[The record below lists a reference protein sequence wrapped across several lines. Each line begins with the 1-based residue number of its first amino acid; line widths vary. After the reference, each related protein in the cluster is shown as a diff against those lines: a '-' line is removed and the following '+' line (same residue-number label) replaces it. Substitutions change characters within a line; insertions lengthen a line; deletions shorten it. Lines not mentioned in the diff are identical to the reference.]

1 MNSINIS
8 LMSNVGHLILTMVSS
23 EILNTERHRDGV
35 KYFCKLFRIEFS
47 LPSINHVTSILRQFS
62 LLPYEN
68 ISKILSLNQNWDENH
83 FRWPQEI
90 ICDYEKYKLGG
101 TCFSLTFFL
110 KAILD
115 YFGYQTT
122 ILMADMKAG
131 RNTHCA
137 LLLEFKNRKYLL
149 DPGYLLHFPL
159 PLDSAVTSGKVQL
172 EYDPFCERYSLS
184 TLENGKKKWRY
195 SFQERPTSIEDFSQ
209 YWEDSFHWMTM
220 HGICLS
226 KRDENNFIYLHNHY
240 LKLENRSQHFKGN
253 LNTEIAELAQR
264 WFNIPPEIVRQA
276 EKALRENL
284 YQDKILG
291 YQIPNW
297 FK

>member
-1 MNSINIS
+1 M
-8 LMSNVGHLILTMVSS
+8 LDTQK
-23 EILNTERHRDGV
+23 HREGV
-35 KYFCKLFRIEFS
+35 EYFCKLFQIEFS
-47 LPSINHVTSILRQFS
+47 SPSIEHVTGLLRKFS

-68 ISKILSLNQNWDENH
+68 ISKILNLNRNWNENH

-90 ICDYEKYKLGG
+90 ISDYEKYKLGG

-115 YFGYQTT
+115 YFGYRTQ

-137 LLLEFKNRKYLL
+137 LLLEFKGRKYLL
-149 DPGYLLHFPL
+149 DPGYLLHYPL
-159 PLDSAVTSGKVQL
+159 PLDSPVIFGKVRL
-172 EYDPFCERYSLS
+172 EYDQFNDKY
-184 TLENGKKKWRY
+184 TLATIENGKRKWRY
-195 SFQERPTSIEDFSQ
+195 SFQEKATSLEDFSY

-226 KRDENNFIYLHNHY
+226 RRDQESFIYLHNHY
-240 LKLENRSQHFKGN
+240 LKMENSSEHFKGN

-284 YQDKILG
+284 YQDQKLG
-291 YQIPNW
+291 YQVPKW

>member
-35 KYFCKLFRIEFS
+35 KYFCKLFRIESS
-47 LPSINHVTSILRQFS
+47 LPSINHVTSILRKFS

-115 YFGYQTT
+115 YFGYQ
-122 ILMADMKAG
+122 
-131 RNTHCA
+131 
-137 LLLEFKNRKYLL
+137 
-149 DPGYLLHFPL
+149 
-159 PLDSAVTSGKVQL
+159 
-172 EYDPFCERYSLS
+172 
-184 TLENGKKKWRY
+184 
-195 SFQERPTSIEDFSQ
+195 
-209 YWEDSFHWMTM
+209 
-220 HGICLS
+220 
-226 KRDENNFIYLHNHY
+226 
-240 LKLENRSQHFKGN
+240 
-253 LNTEIAELAQR
+253 
-264 WFNIPPEIVRQA
+264 
-276 EKALRENL
+276 
-284 YQDKILG
+284 
-291 YQIPNW
+291 
-297 FK
+297 